1 MKLLLIDD
9 DVSIVETLQ
18 LYFAEHG
25 FEVLGIH
32 TVEEARH
39 SVKSFNPDVVLC
51 DISLPDGSGL
61 DLIREWKDSGF
72 KAPVIML
79 TAHEDMGTTVRAVQ
93 QGVFDYVTKPVE
105 LGNLMDIVK
114 RANEYMNV
122 KDAVTF
128 AQVAGALHE
137 YNLEYTLIGSH
148 PSIQEVFKQIGIA
161 SQSKVTVL
169 IQGET
174 GTGKEVVARAIH
186 AFGSKQD
193 EPFYAINCSAIP
205 EALLESEL
213 FGHVKGA
220 FTDAI
225 RDKQGKFE
233 LAGEGTVFLDEIG
246 DMPLGM
252 QSKLLRVLQQ
262 KEFEKVG
269 GNETV
274 ALKARVIAA
283 THRDLKSDI
292 ERGLFREDLYYRLN
306 ILTITVPPLR
316 ERKDDIP
323 QLVEHLL
330 KKINISLHKNI
341 KTVPRKLL
349 RTFHSYDWPGNIR
362 ELENVLT
369 RSVALATNE
378 ILPVVPLDQESARS
392 GNGPMS
398 FSIDKDGNPFS
409 LRELEKRHI
418 LFVLDYCNGDK
429 TKACEILGI
438 TKPTLYSKLKNYG
451 VVIGKKE

>member
-1 MKLLLIDD
+1 MKLLVVDD

-18 LYFAEHG
+18 LYFGEHG
-25 FEVLGIH
+25 FNVVGVH
-32 TVEEARH
+32 SVEDARH
-39 SVKSFNPDVVLC
+39 SVTTFVPDVIIC
-51 DISLPDGSGL
+51 DVSLPDGSGL
-61 DLIREWKDSGF
+61 DLIREWKDLNLR
-72 KAPVIML
+72 APVIMV

-93 QGVFDYVTKPVE
+93 QGAFDYVTKPVE
-105 LGNLMDIVK
+105 LDYLMEVVK
-114 RANEYMNV
+114 RAAEYMNV
-122 KDAVTF
+122 NDTITF
-128 AQVAGALHE
+128 SQASGTFPE
-137 YNLEYTLIGSH
+137 YNLEYTLVGSH

-161 SQSKVTVL
+161 SQSNVTVL

-174 GTGKEVVARAIH
+174 GTGKEIVARAIH

-220 FTDAI
+220 FTDAV

-246 DMPLGM
+246 DIPLGM
-252 QSKLLRVLQQ
+252 QAKLLRVLQQ
-262 KEFEKVG
+262 KEFERVG
-269 GNETV
+269 GNETIT
-274 ALKARVIAA
+274 LKARVIAA
-283 THRDLKSDI
+283 THRDLKREI
-292 ERGLFREDLYYRLN
+292 EKGRFREDLYYRLN

-330 KKINISLHKNI
+330 KKINTSLHKNI
-341 KTVPRKLL
+341 KTVPRRLL
-349 RTFHSYDWPGNIR
+349 DIFHSYDWPGNIR

-378 ILPVVPLDQESARS
+378 VLPIAALERESMHSTEGSISFPVDENGRPL
-392 GNGPMS
+392 
-398 FSIDKDGNPFS
+398 S
-409 LRELEKRHI
+409 LREIEKRHI
-418 LFVLDYCNGDK
+418 LFVLDYCGGDK
-429 TKACEILGI
+429 TKACNVLGI
-438 TKPTLYSKLKNYG
+438 TKPTLYSKLKSYG
-451 VVIGKKE
+451 VMTGKKE

>member
-1 MKLLLIDD
+1 MKLLVIDD
-9 DVSIVETLQ
+9 DISIVETLQ
-18 LYFAEHG
+18 LFFSEHG
-25 FEVLGIH
+25 FEVIGIH
-32 TVEEARH
+32 TVEEARR
-39 SVKSFNPDVVLC
+39 SAKTLVPDVVIC
-51 DISLPDGSGL
+51 DISLPDGNGL
-61 DLIREWKDSGF
+61 DLIQEWKDSGF

-93 QGVFDYVTKPVE
+93 QGAFDYVTKPVE
-105 LGNLMDIVK
+105 LSNLMDIVK
-114 RANEYMNV
+114 RAIEYMNV

-128 AQVAGALHE
+128 SQVAGSLHE

-161 SQSKVTVL
+161 SQSNVTVL

-193 EPFYAINCSAIP
+193 EPFHAINCSAIP

-246 DMPLGM
+246 DMPFGM

-274 ALKARVIAA
+274 PLKARIIAA
-283 THRDLKSDI
+283 THRDIKSEV

-330 KKINISLHKNI
+330 KKINASLHKNI
-341 KTVPRKLL
+341 KTVPRKML
-349 RTFHSYDWPGNIR
+349 RIFHNYDWPGNIR

-378 ILPVVPLDQESARS
+378 ILPIVPLNQESIRS
-392 GNGPMS
+392 ENGSVS
-398 FSIDKDGNPFS
+398 FSVDKAGNPFS

-418 LFVLDYCNGDK
+418 LFVLDYCDGDK

-438 TKPTLYSKLKNYG
+438 TKPTLYSKLKSYG
-451 VVIGKKE
+451 FAIGKKD